1 MFTGLK
7 LTSSGAE
14 LNAYLIANNLPLT
27 VSTLKIGDGNSDTYD
42 RTALANEKMEAEVE
56 SIEKQNKDVYVRATF
71 TNEYLSNG
79 FNVREVGLIAIDPR
93 DNSSVLYSY
102 DNAGSGSVDYFEA
115 GNGLV
120 ILKEVFEII
129 TNFGN
134 MDTENITL
142 TISPSLVFVTKDI
155 FDAYKSKDIIVS
167 NITIP
172 VEAWVDNEYTYQI
185 NGVVGDDLAIVWFK
199 APEMA
204 ANCEIIVETVDGG
217 MKFTCTTVPDIELV
231 CSVEV
236 KKV

>member
-155 FDAYKSKDIIVS
+155 FDAYKSKDIIVP

-172 VEAWVDNEYTYQI
+172 VECWIDNEYIYKI
-185 NGVVGDDLAIVWFK
+185 LGVVEDDLAIVWFK